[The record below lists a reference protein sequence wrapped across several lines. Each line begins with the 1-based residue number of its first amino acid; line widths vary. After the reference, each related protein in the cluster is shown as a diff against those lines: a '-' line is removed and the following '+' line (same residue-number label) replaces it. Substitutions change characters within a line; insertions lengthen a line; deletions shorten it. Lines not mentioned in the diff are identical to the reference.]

1 MIKIGAHMSTSG
13 GFYKAVRRTIDIGG
27 NTFQIFSH
35 NPRSWKVR
43 NYDQDEFESFKLVMT
58 ESGIRFSDVLVH
70 AGYLINL
77 ASYKED
83 MWEKSINLMIQEIKV
98 TAKLG
103 IKHYNVHPGSHL
115 GKGEKYAFD
124 RIAKALD
131 TVLEETQHLEVTVLL
146 ENVAKKGNNIGFK
159 IEQLGKII
167 ELSSYKDLLGITY
180 DTCHGFDS
188 YYDITKEE
196 GAERLLDEIDSFVGL
211 KRFKMIH
218 LNDSKY
224 PLGAAK
230 DRHEF
235 IGQGKIGVKG
245 FENFLSFKEISR
257 LPLILET
264 PGDDSEHEKDINA
277 VKKIF
282 SKINGDIF

>member
-1 MIKIGAHMSTSG
+1 MIKIGAHMSTVG
-13 GFYKAVRRTIDIGG
+13 GFYNVVQRTINIGG

-35 NPRSWKVR
+35 NPRSWKIR
-43 NYDQDEFESFKLVMT
+43 NYDQNEFEKFKLAMD
-58 ESGIRFSDVLVH
+58 ESGINCSDVLVH
-70 AGYLINL
+70 AGSLINL

-83 MWEKSINLMIQEIKV
+83 MWKKSINLMIQEIKT

-103 IKHYNVHPGSHL
+103 IEYYNVHPGSHL

-124 RIAKALD
+124 RVSKALD
-131 TVLEETQHLEVTVLL
+131 MVLKETQDLKVTVLL
-146 ENVAKKGNNIGFK
+146 ENVAKKGNNIGFNFK
-159 IEQLGKII
+159 QLGKII
-167 ELSSYKDLLGITY
+167 ELSSYKDILGITY

-188 YYDITKEE
+188 YYDITKKE
-196 GAERLLDEIDSFVGL
+196 GVEKLIDEIDSFVGL

-230 DRHEF
+230 DRHEL
-235 IGQGKIGVKG
+235 IGQGTIGIEG
-245 FENFLSFKEISR
+245 FENFLSFKEINK

-264 PGDDSEHEKDINA
+264 PGDDPEHEKDINT
-277 VKKIF
+277 VKNIF
-282 SKINGDIF
+282 SRINGDIF